1 MVNFIILLK
10 VFTQIQNVLLNKAKQ
25 ELIFSITPK
34 VYDRDSSSFNIYINE
49 LATLFDNTLCDNTLI
64 HLYFQ
69 MEQNWAVFYMLMS

>member
-1 MVNFIILLK
+1 MY
-10 VFTQIQNVLLNKAKQ
+10 T
-25 ELIFSITPK
+25 E
-34 VYDRDSSSFNIYINE
+34 SSSFNIYINE